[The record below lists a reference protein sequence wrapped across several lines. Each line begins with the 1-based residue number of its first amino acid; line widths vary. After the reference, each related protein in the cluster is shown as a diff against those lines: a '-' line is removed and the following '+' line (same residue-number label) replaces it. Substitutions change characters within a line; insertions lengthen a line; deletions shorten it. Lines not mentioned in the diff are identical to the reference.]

1 MKKGNLRSSAL
12 LLLTACIWGV
22 AFVAQS
28 VGMEYVGPFT
38 FNFVRSILGG
48 LVLIP
53 CIFFLK
59 REKKAEAEKVSEE
72 EKKAQRKTLLA
83 GGICCG
89 VALCLA
95 SNFQQIGIPARDIH
109 ITVQLLDQFLDGIHI
124 SESQL
129 IDLVVGHHELF
140 LLNIGQADHDI
151 AVTVFPAHAE

>member
-53 CIFFLK
+53 CIFFLNRGK
-59 REKKAEAEKVSEE
+59 KQKQKKSVQKTKEHSEKH
-72 EKKAQRKTLLA
+72 
-83 GGICCG
+83 C
-89 VALCLA
+89 
-95 SNFQQIGIPARDIH
+95 
-109 ITVQLLDQFLDGIHI
+109 
-124 SESQL
+124 
-129 IDLVVGHHELF
+129 
-140 LLNIGQADHDI
+140 
-151 AVTVFPAHAE
+151 

>member
-83 GGICCG
+83 GSAVVSPCAWQAISSRS
-89 VALCLA
+89 A
-95 SNFQQIGIPARDIH
+95 SNIQP
-109 ITVQLLDQFLDGIHI
+109 
-124 SESQL
+124 SEKPVSLQRVIL
-129 IDLVVGHHELF
+129 
-140 LLNIGQADHDI
+140 
-151 AVTVFPAHAE
+151 

>member
-59 REKKAEAEKVSEE
+59 REKKA
-72 EKKAQRKTLLA
+72 KA
-83 GGICCG
+83 
-89 VALCLA
+89 
-95 SNFQQIGIPARDIH
+95 D
-109 ITVQLLDQFLDGIHI
+109 
-124 SESQL
+124 
-129 IDLVVGHHELF
+129 
-140 LLNIGQADHDI
+140 
-151 AVTVFPAHAE
+151 